1 MSFSINWTG
10 MRDRPA
16 RTADVHEIAASM
28 PHTTRI
34 EGPKG
39 NPIYQVGGKSFV
51 FFRTPQP
58 DAEDPETGER
68 YADVVMIWVES
79 EADKLS
85 LIQDPKSPFFTTDRF
100 EGHPSVLVRA
110 SRLRE
115 IGRVE
120 LTELIQDA
128 WLSRAS
134 KRRAERW
141 LAEHQR

>member
-1 MSFSINWTG
+1 

-16 RTADVHEIAASM
+16 RIADVHEIASSM
-28 PHTTRI
+28 PHVKRI

-58 DAEDPETGER
+58 DAEDPKTGER
-68 YADVVMIWVES
+68 YADVIMIWVES
-79 EADKLS
+79 EMDKLA
-85 LIQDPKSPFFTTDRF
+85 LVQDPHSPFFTTDRF

-115 IGRVE
+115 IGKVE

-134 KRRAERW
+134 RRRADRW
-141 LAEHQR
+141 LAEHQG

>member
-1 MSFSINWTG
+1 

-16 RTADVHEIAASM
+16 TVGDVHEIASGM
-28 PHTTRI
+28 PHVKRI

-39 NPIYQVGGKSFV
+39 NAIYQVGGKSFV

-68 YADVVMIWVES
+68 WADVIMIWVES
-79 EADKLS
+79 ESDKLA
-85 LIQDPKSPFFTTDRF
+85 LVQDPKSPFFTTDRF
-100 EGHPSVLVRA
+100 DGHLSVLLRA
-110 SRLRE
+110 SALAE
-115 IGRVE
+115 IGKRE

-134 KRRAERW
+134 NRRAQAW
-141 LAEHQR
+141 LAEHGG

>member
-1 MSFSINWTG
+1 
-10 MRDRPA
+10 MRDRRA
-16 RTADVHEIAASM
+16 RVADVHEIAASM
-28 PHTTRI
+28 PHVKRI

-39 NPIYQVGGKSFV
+39 NAIYQVGGKSFV

-68 YADVVMIWVES
+68 YADVIMIWVES
-79 EADKLS
+79 EMDKSALV
-85 LIQDPKSPFFTTDRF
+85 QDSASPFFTTERF
-100 EGHPSVLVRA
+100 DGHLSVLVRA

-115 IGRVE
+115 IGKVE

-134 KRRAERW
+134 KRRADQW
-141 LAEHQR
+141 LSEHQG

>member
-1 MSFSINWTG
+1 
-10 MRDRPA
+10 MRDRRA
-16 RTADVHEIAASM
+16 RVADVHEIAAAM
-28 PHTTRI
+28 PHVTRI

-39 NPIYQVGGKSFV
+39 NAIYQVGGKSFV

-58 DAEDPETGER
+58 DAEDPKTGER
-68 YADVVMIWVES
+68 YTDVIMIWVES
-79 EADKLS
+79 EMDKLA
-85 LIQDPKSPFFTTDRF
+85 LIQDPDSPFFTTDRF

-134 KRRAERW
+134 KRRADRW
-141 LAEHQR
+141 LAEHQG